1 MEKFSIILL
10 YYNQKNYINEA
21 IDSILCQNYSNIELI
36 ICDDGSDLDIS
47 KTDKYIKNKNKKIE
61 VKFLKLK
68 KNIGTVKI
76 TNLALSKVS
85 GKYFLI
91 FAADDKL
98 YDEKVVNH
106 FITAFNNNLEIDII
120 SSQCILYDRELKK
133 VYSKYVDVNEAL
145 LLNTKE
151 PIDLFKILCK
161 KCVYAAG
168 ATAYRSCL
176 INDKQLI
183 PEDYILV
190 EDLSLWLD
198 LTLKGKKIKYIDF
211 VSLCHRDGGVSKSD
225 EINNV
230 SETQKIYYNDIL
242 KIKENFPLKNINLF
256 SLKEQKDIIDDYR
269 NYLNFIS
276 NKIPSNKNI
285 YELKI
290 RKIIYSKWWYLLLI
304 FKRKLKRK
312 ISTLKSQ
319 IKNFVYNYY
328 HYSFKL
334 RIKKSILEFAILIL
348 WILLNIVSCIYL
360 KNKYLI
366 FLFFI
371 INFFISSIL
380 TKIILLFWRK
390 YAKK

>member
-312 ISTLKSQ
+312 ISMLKSQ

-328 HYSFKL
+328 HYSFNL

>member
-334 RIKKSILEFAILIL
+334 RFKKSILEFAILIL

>member
-312 ISTLKSQ
+312 ISMLKSQ